1 MIKQFCSNFEMD
13 HLVML
18 STYQFDLLGIC
29 RGDSGAPLWK
39 SEIVRSPIKNQPCY
53 KKNTL
58 VGVMSGS
65 IESINEFEPP
75 CSSFA
80 SRAHKITKEVLAW
93 IRKNM
98 QRYDSE

>member
-1 MIKQFCSNFEMD
+1 MD
-13 HLVML
+13 HLIML
-18 STYQFDLLGIC
+18 STYQFDVLGGC
-29 RGDSGAPLWK
+29 RGDSGAPLWTT
-39 SEIVRSPIKNQPCY
+39 ETVRSSIKNQPCY

-58 VGVMSGS
+58 VAVISGG
-65 IESINEFEPP
+65 INSKNAFEPH
-75 CSSFA
+75 CSSSA

>member
-1 MIKQFCSNFEMD
+1 
-13 HLVML
+13 ML

-29 RGDSGAPLWK
+29 RGDSGAPLWIAD
-39 SEIVRSPIKNQPCY
+39 IVRSPIKNQPCY

-58 VGVMSGS
+58 VGVMSGG
-65 IESINEFEPP
+65 IESINQFEPP

-98 QRYDSE
+98 HRYDSE

>member
-1 MIKQFCSNFEMD
+1 MQ

-18 STYQFDLLGIC
+18 STTQFDLLGGC
-29 RGDSGAPLWK
+29 RGDSGAPLWIT
-39 SEIVRSPIKNQPCY
+39 EIVRSSIKNQPCS
-53 KKNTL
+53 KKNIL
-58 VGVMSGS
+58 VGVISGGIMSKS
-65 IESINEFEPP
+65 HFEPP
-75 CSSFA
+75 CSSVA